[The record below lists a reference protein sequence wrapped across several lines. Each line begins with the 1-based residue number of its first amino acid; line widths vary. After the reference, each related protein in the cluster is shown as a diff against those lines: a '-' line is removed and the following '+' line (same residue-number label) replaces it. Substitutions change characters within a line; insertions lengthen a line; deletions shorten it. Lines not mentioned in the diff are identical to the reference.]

1 MRAVFDLEL
10 HSKYARAVSK
20 DMVPE
25 NMAEWAVK
33 KGIDVLGTGDF
44 THPAWFKELKEKLE
58 PAEPGLFK
66 LKRLPQTEF
75 GARAKDA
82 RFLLQGEISCIYSK
96 KGRVRRVHQLVYAPS
111 FEVVEKINNKL
122 NWIGNLK
129 ADGRP
134 MLGLDSK
141 KLLEIMLEASPEAYL
156 IPAHAWTPWF
166 GIFGSKSGF
175 DSLEECFDELTPYVF
190 AIETGLSSD
199 PPMNWRIPFLD
210 EKAIVSGSD
219 AHSLPKMG
227 REATIVDVSELSYK
241 NIFDAIKSRDPKKF
255 LSTIEFFP
263 EEGKYHY
270 DGHSDMGHSQS
281 PEETKKAGGKCAKC
295 GNSVVVGVMSR
306 VEELAVKNRPEGHSD
321 PKRAP
326 FRKLVPLQEIIAE
339 ALGVTSQTK
348 NVKKT
353 YEDLVKNIGS
363 EFKILLESTREEII
377 GASGNVKIAEAVLR
391 VREGKIKIEPGYDGE
406 YGKVKI
412 FKEGEKLDEPQKS
425 LF

>member
-175 DSLEECFDELTPYVF
+175 DSLEECFDELTPRVF

-199 PPMNWRIPFLD
+199 PPMNWRVPFLY
-210 EKAIVSGSD
+210 ERAIVSGSD
-219 AHSLPKMG
+219 AHSLTRLG
-227 REATIVDVSELSYK
+227 REATILKAELSYAG
-241 NIFDAIKSRDPKKF
+241 IFDALRARDER
-255 LSTIEFFP
+255 LAGTIEFFP

-270 DGHSDMGHSQS
+270 DGHRLCQVSFG
-281 PEETKKAGGKCAKC
+281 PEETKQRRGLCSACGKP
-295 GNSVVVGVMSR
+295 VTIGVMSR
-306 VEELAVKNRPEGHSD
+306 VARLAAPDRP
-321 PKRAP
+321 
-326 FRKLVPLQEIIAE
+326 
-339 ALGVTSQTK
+339 
-348 NVKKT
+348 
-353 YEDLVKNIGS
+353 IGW
-363 EFKILLESTREEII
+363 K
-377 GASGNVKIAEAVLR
+377 
-391 VREGKIKIEPGYDGE
+391 P
-406 YGKVKI
+406 
-412 FKEGEKLDEPQKS
+412 
-425 LF
+425 

>member
-1 MRAVFDLEL
+1 MRVIFDLEL

-25 NMAEWAVK
+25 NMAEWAAK

-44 THPAWFKELKEKLE
+44 THPEWLKELKEKLE
-58 PAEPGLFK
+58 PAEPGLLK
-66 LKRLPQTEF
+66 LKPTF
-75 GARAKDA
+75 AKASAGQA

-96 KGRVRRVHQLVYAPS
+96 KGKVRRVHQLVYAPS
-111 FEVVEKINNKL
+111 FEVVEKINGKL

-141 KLLEIMLEASPEAYL
+141 KLLEILLEASSEAHL

-175 DSLEECFDELTPYVF
+175 DSLEECFEELTPRVF

-210 EKAIVSGSD
+210 QKAIVSGSD

-227 REATIVDVSELSYK
+227 REATVVDVQELSYK
-241 NIFDAIKSRDPKKF
+241 NIFEAIKSRDSKRF
-255 LSTIEFFP
+255 LYTIEFFP

-270 DGHSDMGHSQS
+270 DGHRNIGHSQS
-281 PEETKKAGGKCAKC
+281 PDETLKAGGKCAKC
-295 GNSVVVGVMSR
+295 EAPVVVGVLSR
-306 VEELAVKNRPEGHSD
+306 VEELAVKGRPEGYEG
-321 PKRAP
+321 PGRIP
-326 FRKLVPLQEIIAE
+326 FKKLVPLSEVIAD
-339 ALGVTSQTK
+339 AFGVVSETK
-348 NVKKT
+348 NVRKA
-353 YEDLVKNIGS
+353 YEELVKNIGS
-363 EFKILLESTREEII
+363 EFKVLLEASREEIL
-377 GASGNVKIAEAVLR
+377 GASGNAKIAEAVLR
-391 VREGKIKIEPGYDGE
+391 VREGRLKIEPGYDGE

-412 FKEGEKLDEPQKS
+412 FNEGEKFETPQKS